1 MASISM
7 EIYEVLF
14 QDIIRGTLI
23 EAGISG
29 PEAAGLVASQNTE
42 YLFLLCE
49 FGGVGVRKYE
59 NRWTIFVSGC
69 TACVYFERPKD
80 SSHNYRLHGK
90 TIDSES
96 SEIRATHLR
105 PGLFER

>member
-42 YLFLLCE
+42 YLFLLGE

-59 NRWTIFVSGC
+59 NRWTIFVSAVAQLVSTLNDLRTVLTTTDC
-69 TACVYFERPKD
+69 TV
-80 SSHNYRLHGK
+80 RL
-90 TIDSES
+90 
-96 SEIRATHLR
+96 
-105 PGLFER
+105 